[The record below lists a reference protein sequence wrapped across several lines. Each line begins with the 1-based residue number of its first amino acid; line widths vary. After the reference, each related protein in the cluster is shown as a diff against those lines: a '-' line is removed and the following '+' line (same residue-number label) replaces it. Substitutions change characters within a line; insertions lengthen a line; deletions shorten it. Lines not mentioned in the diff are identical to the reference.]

1 MHAATPQRTAPTHRA
16 RRARPRREQGAASAV
31 SRRLRTTTEAVSQS
45 GPIERQLVD
54 PIAGSEGDALAQGRA
69 ERTRA
74 GGRGRLEAVT
84 HYLSVG
90 S

>member
-1 MHAATPQRTAPTHRA
+1 MHTATSQRTAPTHKA
-16 RRARPRREQGAASAV
+16 RRPRPRREQSAAWAS
-31 SRRLRTTTEAVSQS
+31 RLRTATEAVLQS

-54 PIAGSEGDALAQGRA
+54 PIAGLEGDSLAEGRA

-74 GGRGRLEAVT
+74 GGRGRPEAVT